1 MRRPK
6 AVAAALALGALAGTV
21 VIRRRSAK
29 RRERVDVYFED
40 GSMVSF
46 AEGATQAEVLFPV
59 ARRALHAARP

>member
-1 MRRPK
+1 MRR
-6 AVAAALALGALAGTV
+6 LLMLLGFV
-21 VIRRRSAK
+21 VGVVGGGILYRRSFG
-29 RRERVDVYFED
+29 RRQERVDVYFED